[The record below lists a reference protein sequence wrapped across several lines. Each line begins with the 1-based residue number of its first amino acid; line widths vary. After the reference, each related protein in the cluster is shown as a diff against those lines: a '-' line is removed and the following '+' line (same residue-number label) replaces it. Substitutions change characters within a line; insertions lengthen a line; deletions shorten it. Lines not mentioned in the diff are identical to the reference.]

1 MCKEVNGYIC
11 NIETWNGLTERMS
24 IQEGIDTK
32 SAIKMEDEY
41 RRAAIKTVAQADT
54 GHVLY
59 GVIQHDPDL
68 DIITTVSWFKNTILD
83 DEGLDELIYRFP
95 WAEFRVIHVDGTKR
109 VCRELLARER
119 QKEIRPITLK
129 AANAFVKEHHRHHD
143 TVTGCRFS
151 EGLYKVCDGKST
163 LIGVA
168 ICGRPV
174 SRILDDGLTL
184 EINRL
189 CVEEQEEN
197 ACSMLYGACCRVAKA
212 MGYKKVITYIL
223 ESESG
228 VSLKASNFMLD
239 DSCCGGTRWTGKRST
254 EHIENKRRP
263 PAERKQRWVKYLA

>member
-1 MCKEVNGYIC
+1 MCKEADGYIC

-24 IQEGIDTK
+24 IREGIDTK
-32 SAIKMEDEY
+32 SAIEMVCEY

-68 DIITTVSWFKNTILD
+68 DIITTVSRFKNTILD
-83 DEGLDELIYRFP
+83 DDELYELTCRFP
-95 WAEFRVIHVDGTKR
+95 WAEFCVIHVDGTKR
-109 VCRELLARER
+109 ACRELLAKEW

-129 AANAFVKEHHRHHD
+129 DANAFVKENHRHHD

-168 ICGRPV
+168 ICGQPV

-189 CVEEQEEN
+189 V
-197 ACSMLYGACCRVAKA
+197 R
-212 MGYKKVITYIL
+212 
-223 ESESG
+223 
-228 VSLKASNFMLD
+228 
-239 DSCCGGTRWTGKRST
+239 
-254 EHIENKRRP
+254 
-263 PAERKQRWVKYLA
+263 